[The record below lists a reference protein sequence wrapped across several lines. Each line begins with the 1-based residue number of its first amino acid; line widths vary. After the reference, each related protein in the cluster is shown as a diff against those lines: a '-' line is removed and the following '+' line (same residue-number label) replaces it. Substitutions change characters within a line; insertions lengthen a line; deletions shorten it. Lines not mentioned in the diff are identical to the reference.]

1 MNTSL
6 KRTLSRTKSHIKGI
20 GRRLS
25 KKGSGSHPDLSNLP
39 SAESMSPLS
48 RSASVRPDGKDHRTP
63 EKNIRM
69 SVLQRIKTE
78 LRIQVDTIIKE

>member
-25 KKGSGSHPDLSNLP
+25 KKGSGSTPDLANS
-39 SAESMSPLS
+39 SSESMSPLR
-48 RSASVRPDGKDHRTP
+48 RSASVRPDGKDYRTP
-63 EKNIRM
+63 EKNLRM
-69 SVLQRIKTE
+69 SVLKRNKTE
-78 LRIQVDTIIKE
+78 LLIQVDTIIKE

>member
-25 KKGSGSHPDLSNLP
+25 KKGSGSNPDLSNPP
-39 SAESMSPLS
+39 SESMSPLR
-48 RSASVRPDGKDHRTP
+48 RSASVLPDGKDHRTP
-63 EKNIRM
+63 EKNLRM
-69 SVLQRIKTE
+69 SVLKRNKTE
-78 LRIQVDTIIKE
+78 LCIQTDTIIKE

>member
-20 GRRLS
+20 GRKLS
-25 KKGSGSHPDLSNLP
+25 KKGSGSHPDLSNSP
-39 SAESMSPLS
+39 SESMSPLR

-63 EKNIRM
+63 EK
-69 SVLQRIKTE
+69 T
-78 LRIQVDTIIKE
+78 

>member
-25 KKGSGSHPDLSNLP
+25 KKGSGSTPDLANS
-39 SAESMSPLS
+39 SSESMSPL
-48 RSASVRPDGKDHRTP
+48 RRTASVRPDGKDQSHTG
-63 EKNIRM
+63 KNLRM
-69 SVLQRIKTE
+69 SVLKRNKTE
-78 LRIQVDTIIKE
+78 LCIQTDTIIKE

>member
-25 KKGSGSHPDLSNLP
+25 KKGSGSNPDLSNPP
-39 SAESMSPLS
+39 SESMSPLR
-48 RSASVRPDGKDHRTP
+48 RSTSARPVGKDHCTP
-63 EKNIRM
+63 EKKLRA
-69 SVLQRIKTE
+69 SVLKRNKTE
-78 LRIQVDTIIKE
+78 LCIQTDTIIKE